1 LKKGVTKDRM
11 RLMALD
17 IGDRRIGVALSD
29 PGQVLARGLQVLH
42 CRSRERDM
50 AVIASLAKEHEVE
63 KIVVGYPRRLDGTVG
78 EQARKVEAYAAELQ
92 EVVKIPVILWD
103 ERLSTIRAQRA
114 MIEAGRKRRERKE
127 RLDAVA
133 AAVILQD
140 YLDSLRWKSEGG
152 NSWTEKTS

>member
-1 LKKGVTKDRM
+1 M

-29 PGQVLARGLQVLH
+29 TGQMLARGLQVIR
-42 CRSRERDM
+42 CRSRETDM
-50 AVIASLAKEHEVE
+50 AIIASLVSEHEVE
-63 KIVVGYPRRLDGTVG
+63 KIIVGYPRRLDGTVG
-78 EQARKVEAYAAELQ
+78 EQARKVEAYAVGLQ
-92 EVVKIPVILWD
+92 EVVDIPVILWD
-103 ERLSTIRAQRA
+103 ERLSTVRAQKA

-140 YLDSLRWKSEGG
+140 YLDSLRWKNDRR